1 MIAQPAYLKKG
12 STIGITCPSG
22 YVSEDRVRFAVETF
36 QLWGFKVKVGKTV
49 GSEHNYF
56 SGTDEARLKDL
67 QIMMDDPEVDAI
79 VMGRGGYGMS
89 RIIDQLD
96 LAAFKKKPKW
106 ICGFSDITVLHSHIH
121 VQLQTPTMHSP
132 MCGAFK
138 PDTVNSDYIKNFY
151 AALTG
156 ESLYYHA
163 PASPYNRPGAAEG
176 LLVGGNIAILAHLT
190 GSVSDIDTSGKILFI
205 EDIGE
210 YLYNMDRLMLNLK
223 RAGKLVKI
231 KGLIVGGLTDMQDT
245 ERPFGQVI
253 EEIILDKVKEYD
265 YPVCFN
271 FPIGHQDINYTLCMG
286 MLHKLIVT
294 AQGTQLELVKNLV
307 A

>member
-1 MIAQPAYLKKG
+1 MIAQPAYLKRG

-22 YVSEDRVRFAVETF
+22 YVAEERVRFAVETF
-36 QLWGFKVKVGKTV
+36 KLWGFNVKVGKTI
-49 GSEHNYF
+49 GTEFNYF
-56 SGTDEARLKDL
+56 SGDDEARLKDL
-67 QIMMDDPEVDAI
+67 QLMMDDPEVDAI

-89 RIIDQLD
+89 RIIDRLD
-96 LAAFKKKPKW
+96 LTAFKARPKW

-151 AALTG
+151 AAITG

-163 PASPYNRPGAAEG
+163 PYSAYNKLGSSEG
-176 LLVGGNIAILAHLT
+176 IIVGGNLAILAHLT
-190 GSVSDIDTSGKILFI
+190 GSVSDIDTTGKILLI

-210 YLYNMDRLMLNLK
+210 HYYQVDRLMLNLK
-223 RAGKLVKI
+223 RAGKLIKI
-231 KGLIVGGLTDMQDT
+231 KGLIVGGFTDMQDT
-245 ERPFGQVI
+245 ERPFGQGI

-265 YPVCFN
+265 YPVCFE
-271 FPIGHQDINYTLCMG
+271 FPVGHQDINFTLCLG
-286 MLHKLIVT
+286 MQHKLLVT
-294 AQGTQLELVKNLV
+294 AQGTQLELVKNI